1 MNLINVE
8 SFIDL
13 YQIHRSGTLWNWLKT
28 FGGKYLLDL
37 VGNCPD
43 RAAGSHVTSFHF
55 GQFGKYFTP
64 LKISFFENRFSLAYL
79 KTYLTHL
86 QDLDMFFCTYI
97 TVANFQ
103 DIPLLSLCK
112 QFHSGQCKKITSF
125 RRISLFHGL
134 LAG

>member
-28 FGGKYLLDL
+28 FGGKYLLQKYLLDL

-64 LKISFFENRFSLAYL
+64 FGNFENIFSFANSFTLAYL
-79 KTYLTHL
+79 KTYLTHC
-86 QDLDMFFCTYI
+86 DFYMFFCTYV
-97 TVANFQ
+97 TVVNFNN
-103 DIPLLSLCK
+103 LYK
-112 QFHSGQCKKITSF
+112 NNFF
-125 RRISLFHGL
+125 
-134 LAG
+134 

>member
-64 LKISFFENRFSLAYL
+64 FGNFENIFSFANSFTLAYL

-86 QDLDMFFCTYI
+86 QDLDMLFCMYVTL
-97 TVANFQ
+97 AN
-103 DIPLLSLCK
+103 L
-112 QFHSGQCKKITSF
+112 
-125 RRISLFHGL
+125 
-134 LAG
+134 